1 MEYQDF
7 GTVEITSLAVK
18 LKHHFIEP
26 ISIYTHNNQR
36 EKRRGLPA
44 DSGEGL
50 VVL

>member
-26 ISIYTHNNQR
+26 ISIYTHNHQKG
-36 EKRRGLPA
+36 KRMGLPA